1 MARDDPREKRR
12 DKEAAIVDK
21 LLKQLPHADP
31 TLGAA
36 GAKPKRPPPPKPRP
50 PLSSG
55 RPKRESTPLGVWVR
69 ALVALVLGVAI
80 TQWPYRHDCGFA
92 AAPYLLVVVMILV
105 MAGWAAAGS
114 WKHRLAVA
122 HVVSLGLILWGLI
135 LAAQDV
141 LPREGYAKA
150 EGSWACAAQPETGT
164 PAGIPALLDS
174 TMQDSASGAV
184 PLGADSA
191 AATDTT
197 AAPNSRG
204 AAPASSDREPP
215 PGKKRPTGS

>member
-1 MARDDPREKRR
+1 MAKDDPREKRR
-12 DKEAAIVDK
+12 EKEAAIVDK
-21 LLKQLPHADP
+21 LLRQLPQADP

-69 ALVALVLGVAI
+69 VLVALALGVAI
-80 TQWPYRHDCGFA
+80 TQWPYRHDCGLA
-92 AAPYLLVVVMILV
+92 AAPYLLVVFMILV
-105 MAGWAAAGS
+105 MAAWAAAGS

-135 LAAQDV
+135 LGAQDV
-141 LPREGYAKA
+141 LPRVGYANA
-150 EGSWACAAQPETGT
+150 EGTWACAAEPETGT
-164 PAGIPALLDS
+164 PAGIPALPDS
-174 TMQDSASGAV
+174 TLQDSAGGAV
-184 PLGADSA
+184 HPSADSA
-191 AATDTT
+191 AATDS
-197 AAPNSRG
+197 AVAPNSQE